1 MVKDFSVS
9 YKVFARAYR
18 PSTFSAIK
26 GQDVA
31 VRILKNAIETD
42 RLGHAILLTGIRGVG
57 KTTSA
62 RLIAKTISCL
72 APTKDIEPCGEC
84 ASCKAMQLESHLD
97 IIEMDAASHTG
108 VDDVREIIETVAYA
122 PTIGKYKVY
131 VIDEVHMLSKNA
143 FNALLKTLEEPP
155 SHVLFIF
162 ATTELVKVPETIVS
176 RCVHIPL
183 RKASEVEIYE
193 NLAEVCQKESIEF
206 EESALKILALNAGGS
221 FRDSLSLLEKAVA
234 FSRGVDGDILSED
247 FVYKIL
253 GRFHTQSIVDI
264 FSCVIEGNTKE
275 ALDILSEAKE
285 HNLSPK
291 QFISDLLEL
300 IHEFTCCIS
309 MQTEPAEKEKKAA
322 WEQSK
327 PVLTIPLLNRY
338 WSVVSKSLEE
348 TLVSILPYAS
358 LDIMIIRLCHLANIP
373 SVSELVGDLKKK
385 QLSQPVAVSKEIVFE
400 PKISQA
406 DTKVDSFDALLSY
419 VESCREPLLSFA
431 LKRDLIVLHFE
442 NGLIVCSLKN
452 HADPDLIRQLRMFL
466 QQHFSRK
473 LWQVDLQVIEGKET
487 LTHFEKQ
494 QEIIT
499 NTKNNAKSH
508 PLVHKAL
515 EEFPES
521 AVDQVELNTF

>member
-1 MVKDFSVS
+1 MS

-18 PSTFSAIK
+18 PSTFSEIK

-31 VRILKNAIETD
+31 VRILKNAIKTD

-72 APTKDIEPCGEC
+72 SLTKDTEPCGQC
-84 ASCKAMQLESHLD
+84 ASCKAMQSESHLD

-155 SHVLFIF
+155 AHVVFIF
-162 ATTELVKVPETIVS
+162 ATTELQKVPETIVS

-183 RKASEVEIYE
+183 RKASESEIFDNLVEI
-193 NLAEVCQKESIEF
+193 CTKESITF
-206 EESALKILALNAGGS
+206 EEPALKTLALNAGGS

-234 FSRGVDGDILSED
+234 FSRGSDGEVLSEA

-264 FSCVIEGNTKE
+264 FSCVIEGKTKE
-275 ALDILSEAKE
+275 ALGVLSEAKE

-291 QFISDLLEL
+291 QFVSDLLEL

-309 MQTEPAEKEKKAA
+309 IQSEPTEKEKKAV
-322 WEQSK
+322 WQDLK
-327 PVLTIPLLNRY
+327 PALTIPQLNRY

-348 TLVSILPYAS
+348 VLSSPLPYAC
-358 LDIMIIRLCHLANIP
+358 LDIMIIRLCHLESIP
-373 SVSELVGDLKKK
+373 SVSELVSDLKKK
-385 QLSQPVAVSKEIVFE
+385 QPSQVLTQKKEIIFDQKNVKNDV
-400 PKISQA
+400 KI
-406 DTKVDSFDALLSY
+406 DSFESLLTY
-419 VESCREPLLSFA
+419 VENCKEPLLSFS
-431 LKRDLIVLHFE
+431 LKRDVIVHRFE
-442 NGLIVCSLKN
+442 SGLIKCSLKS
-452 HADPDLIRQLRMFL
+452 HSDPDLIRQLRMFL
-466 QQHFSRK
+466 LQYLPGQT
-473 LWQVDLQVIEGKET
+473 WQVVMQESLEIGTQ
-487 LTHFEKQ
+487 THFEKQ
-494 QEIIT
+494 EEIV
-499 NTKNNAKSH
+499 KNKKDGAKNH
-508 PLVHKAL
+508 PLVHRAL
-515 EEFPES
+515 DTFPES
-521 AVDQVELNTF
+521 AIDQVELDAL